1 MSTQVSMKF
10 TLQGTTKSKTQTLS
24 QIRTATTKSIIQSK
38 AQSRFGMGN
47 VGRTPCMQFNKP
59 SIHVDC
65 GCAGGKRL
73 NI

>member
-24 QIRTATTKSIIQSK
+24 QIRTTTNSIIQPK
-38 AQSRFGMGN
+38 TQSRFSMGN

-59 SIHVDC
+59 SVHVDC